1 MTGRKCHLVSAG
13 ENIVDT
19 PRRTA
24 IRSASSA
31 DARYGPGAVARV
43 LAPHRPGVP
52 TRTLEAEEAV
62 LSQRC
67 GSDGSG
73 HRSRHD
79 HRDPFRRFGRAI
91 ATRRRSRAP
100 TRPSSQRAT
109 RTGHRLLLAHLLV
122 PATARGARRAL
133 AHADRPPL
141 PASRGLPIG
150 LNPWNGVKL
159 IETGAYVHSEVGCR
173 GRRRCLNAG
182 DAQREANRRMPTA
195 MRITA
200 PDRQQRTY

>member
-1 MTGRKCHLVSAG
+1 M
-13 ENIVDT
+13 
-19 PRRTA
+19 
-24 IRSASSA
+24 
-31 DARYGPGAVARV
+31 

-159 IETGAYVHSEVGCR
+159 IETGAYVHSEVDCR
-173 GRRRCLNAG
+173 GRRRCLNAET
-182 DAQREANRRMPTA
+182 ARET
-195 MRITA
+195 RIA
-200 PDRQQRTY
+200 ERPPLCVLPASDRQQRTYYPGFHTRPAGRPGYNPAEGQRNISRLIELDRRVHSHHAVEE